1 MPTERRLEVYNK
13 FGPMLAANGKLDMV
27 AGADKVT
34 GLGGVLDLAKQM
46 LKGDIQGRYV
56 VDINK

>member
-1 MPTERRLEVYNK
+1 MTTERRLDVYNK
-13 FGPMLAANGKLDMV
+13 FGPLLADGKLDML

-34 GLGGVLDLAKQM
+34 GLGGVIDLAKQM

>member
-13 FGPMLAANGKLDMV
+13 FGPMLADGKLDMV

-56 VDINK
+56 VDLDK

>member
-13 FGPMLAANGKLDMV
+13 FGPMLADGKLDMV

-34 GLGGVLDLAKQM
+34 GLGGVFDLAKQM

-56 VDINK
+56 VDLDK